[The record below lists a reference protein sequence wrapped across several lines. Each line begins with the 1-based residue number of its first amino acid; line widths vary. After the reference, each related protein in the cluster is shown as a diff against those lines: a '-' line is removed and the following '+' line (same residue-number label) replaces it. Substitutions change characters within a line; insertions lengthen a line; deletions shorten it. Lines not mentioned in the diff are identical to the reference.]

1 MHRALGMAAPT
12 HAILAAFAEVLWR
25 RGKALGWEF
34 EDSFQNF
41 SSHYLGALDEQGS
54 TEPKY
59 SQPLDGTSKPSL
71 RDAVRISETEI
82 SGRMA
87 SALSAAGRC
96 GLLVCD
102 TCAANKPRKLC
113 ER

>member
-1 MHRALGMAAPT
+1 MAAPT
-12 HAILAAFAEVLWR
+12 QAILPAFAEVLWR
-25 RGKALGWEF
+25 RGKALGLEF
-34 EDSFQNF
+34 EDSFWNF

-54 TEPKY
+54 SEPKY
-59 SQPLDGTSKPSL
+59 SQPLDGTNKPSL

-82 SGRMA
+82 SGRMT
-87 SALSAAGRC
+87 SALSAVGRC

-102 TCAANKPRKLC
+102 TCVANKPGKLR